1 MDIKYLKSYLK
12 QPKNSIEV
20 YDLENDQKL
29 HEPNRIYQ
37 NYLDEKYE
45 GSIAKYFESL
55 VKKGID
61 KVQVQMI
68 RQQESGYKR
77 YKTAKNLQINQ
88 NSNAVNVGSGEAS
101 LAGPRQGSESHNTQ
115 KTMETSTIGMNAQ
128 AKAFWYDKLDR
139 ECESLKQEVKRLEKE
154 VESKKDDIRDLK
166 LEQVANKSNFMD
178 NITRVLE
185 NNPGLLEKVMPSGG
199 GGQQQLPQG
208 MQGASAV
215 TNQLV
220 ALITQND
227 LPDELVERLIYVA
240 QIYGTNKG
248 VLINQIQKA
257 IDVHIKELQQ
267 QQNQQQNG
275 TS

>member
-1 MDIKYLKSYLK
+1 MDIKFLKYYL
-12 QPKNSIEV
+12 QDPKHSIEV
-20 YDLENDQKL
+20 YDLNSDSKL
-29 HEPNRIYQ
+29 HKPKRIFQ
-37 NYLDEKYE
+37 TYLDEKHN
-45 GSIAKYFESL
+45 GSIEEYFKSL

-61 KVQVQMI
+61 KVQVQMM
-68 RQQESGYKR
+68 RKQGNTDVR

-101 LAGPRQGSESHNTQ
+101 LAGSQQGSESHITQ
-115 KTMETSTIGMNAQ
+115 KPMETSTMGMNAQ

-139 ECESLKQEVKRLEKE
+139 ENDNLKNELKQAYKE
-154 VESKKDDIRDLK
+154 IERKKDEIRDLK

-185 NNPGLLEKVMPSGG
+185 NNPGLLEKVIPSG

-215 TNQLV
+215 TSQLV
-220 ALITQND
+220 AFITQND
-227 LPDELVERLIYVA
+227 LPDELVERLIFVA
-240 QIYGTNKG
+240 QIYAMNKG

-257 IDVHIKELQQ
+257 LDVHIKELQK
-267 QQNQQQNG
+267 QNQQQNG